1 MANFTVNTSKF
12 GAWVNNAIAGV
23 VAMVNVINEVAP
35 IIQVHTLPWTPLEKG
50 YLESSFTET
59 VLSGA
64 YPFFEFEFRMSGEAN
79 PKTDYD
85 YALYQHI
92 KALYHPKRPVGFHIA
107 NYLNYGLE
115 WYALDDVFVVIETDY
130 LSALGL

>member
-1 MANFTVNTSKF
+1 MSNFTIDTTKW
-12 GAWVNNAIAGV
+12 GQWADRAIAGV
-23 VAMVNVINEVAP
+23 VAMASIIYKLAP
-35 IIQVHTLPWTPLEKG
+35 IIQVHTLPWTPLEEG

-64 YPFFEFEFRMSGEAN
+64 YPFYEFEFRMSGEMN
-79 PKTDYD
+79 PKTNYD
-85 YALYQHI
+85 YAYYQHI
-92 KALYHPKRPVGFHIA
+92 KALNHPKRPVGFNIA

-115 WYALDDVFVVIETDY
+115 WYAYDDVMLTIETDY